1 MSSFIVFFWI
11 YLILLLEALNVF
23 AFTGIDGL
31 QIYFRHKAK
40 LLGKLKSEDIEKYKR
55 IQQLVKLK
63 EQGFT
68 YAQIKEMASN
78 GTVSVSMK
86 KGPRRT
92 FEQRLRTIVGI
103 KGESL
108 SSKVS
113 SPTISNGRSK
123 ELRIDDEDL
132 QKVMNDDSYDDEIP
146 YDEEE
151 TLYEQIV
158 LEIMEEESLKEIE
171 DNFVIQKDL
180 ERIRSQTQ
188 NFTLSNEQP
197 ISNAPDIT
205 AAVNI
210 SDSSSSEDLYVPK
223 VSTWGIFPRPKN
235 MSQAYGGGRVINSY
249 EVELELSKSSNTD
262 ETIPTTQSKLQKEFT
277 YKTEI
282 QEALKRSRTC
292 MLRGYPKD
300 AIEALEEVKDYLVWE
315 TEFSGEVWLELGM
328 AYETLYQLD
337 DARAIY
343 NKILATNW
351 SQKNRKNA
359 SLLLSGLDI
368 AKKVSKKLAEG
379 QEDAAK
385 AFNSFSNSDVFNEV
399 MDKAVYS
406 SWDSYKRNDRRSRG
420 RSSSYEIDKSVA
432 QRLANYSYNTVEEA
446 YLALLIEIQPL
457 QEVKTEILVKAIKK
471 LNSANESEKYEFI
484 GSKEYRFRDDQSFQL
499 NSIISALKSTNQQQ
513 ALVQE
518 REKAKQ
524 RFNYQVQ
531 NAIDLVPFI
540 NGSWELVTSLSLPFS
555 TPFSLNQRKRYEL
568 GENRRYLNI
577 YDEGCSEVFPSF
589 FGLSTSS
596 LSYSCKF
603 NEIVNDII
611 FKGESLGKSTS
622 PWMQKKL
629 TEQRVKLIY
638 CDDIMMVTKQLSS
651 GNNKPKELYT
661 IWKRLQDNLYRK
673 Y

>member
-1 MSSFIVFFWI
+1 MRITIFATRIMSSFIVFWI
-11 YLILLLEALNVF
+11 YLIFLIETLNVF

-31 QIYFRHKAK
+31 QIYFRHKAR

-68 YAQIKEMASN
+68 YTQIKEMASN
-78 GTVSVSMK
+78 GTISVSKK

-113 SPTISNGRSK
+113 SPTISNSRST

-132 QKVMNDDSYDDEIP
+132 EKAMNDDSYDDEIP

-180 ERIRSQTQ
+180 ERLRTQTQ
-188 NFTLSNEQP
+188 NFTLSTEQP
-197 ISNAPDIT
+197 TSNTPDIT
-205 AAVNI
+205 SAVNS
-210 SDSSSSEDLYVPK
+210 SDSASSEDLYVPK

-282 QEALKRSRTC
+282 QEALKRSRMC

-379 QEDAAK
+379 QEDAVK

-420 RSSSYEIDKSVA
+420 RSVSSSYEIDKSVA

-555 TPFSLNQRKRYEL
+555 TPFSSNQRKRYEL

-577 YDEGCSEVFPSF
+577 YNEGCSEVFPSF
-589 FGLSTSS
+589 FGFSTSS

-603 NEIVNDII
+603 KEIVNEVI
-611 FKGESLGKSTS
+611 FMGESLRKSTS
-622 PWMQKKL
+622 PWIQKKL
-629 TEQRVKLIY
+629 VEQSVKASTSKLFF
-638 CDDIMMVTKQLSS
+638 
-651 GNNKPKELYT
+651 
-661 IWKRLQDNLYRK
+661 
-673 Y
+673 